1 MTRSIP
7 RARPPPHPAGLGATD
22 AVTRER
28 WENDQYR
35 YPPYVYQE
43 KFLVKGPDGL
53 LRTLQAAERELLMG
67 FPKGYTAA
75 MLKKKPETA
84 AEIQSGEDIRCS
96 ALGNSFHTN
105 TVAALFDKAFA
116 TAGMKAEK
124 GAEQIVAEFVSS
136 LETPPEPDLPPVEA
150 QSEDECDM
158 LSRED
163 DAETLA
169 GEITN
174 SSWELMSHHFPTEE
188 QLYEHSMKLSVQLV
202 AAFIRR
208 TRIEALPSKESRAK
222 ARKKLGKLKH
232 QVLSK
237 ATEVRYSSAF
247 KDFIKFHKFPHN
259 FAVGS
264 FDEFDDTV
272 GEYIEFLW
280 ETGEPK
286 SLANYTLAAIQF
298 YRPQTK
304 HRLPASWKLVKIWNQ
319 VEMPVRATP
328 MTPEVMLAFAGVA
341 LKWGQPTFAWL
352 LVVGYALFLRT
363 GEILQLAP
371 GHVTLA
377 GPRAIEAYL
386 AHRPELRRDHMAG
399 RSFEEAAQVLQSD
412 LLEKHAMNTNMG
424 DEVRRLR
431 GANKA
436 LLRQLR
442 QCEGE
447 KAKLVQQ
454 LQQARWQLGI
464 AEEPSFKEIA
474 EGVLPS
480 SSDESTAFTCVEA
493 EPQERSIAGQ
503 GEQDL
508 SRLQLQLARN
518 EQARPKSSKITGRAH
533 RQLLSLA
540 AVLAAIGGAL
550 HLSKSDPPGIVHE
563 MGSVKPVELS
573 PLPEPDMP
581 EISSLIGTPMRSNV
595 FPILGGHKIPAR
607 GRSPELIYYVE
618 QLRSRNREELQK
630 KRPERHQALM
640 TLLATARGGID
651 MRSAIMQAERSG
663 AASAMK
669 SSLSELAAGGRASLK
684 EKWICRCYCFWL
696 FGIFES
702 WECHGRCVIG
712 VLLIVMGAM
721 KNLTLSGS
729 SDDWSFAVAFDS
741 EGQGVLALT
750 IGCSAG
756 AVLPLVELLRETAAP
771 GIQEAAAAALG
782 ILCADGEAAQST
794 LLRAG
799 AVPALVRLLGSDA
812 PVPTRAAASALRN
825 LAANHNQAQL
835 AIAQAGA
842 VAPLI
847 HLLSHSD
854 RQLQAQA
861 ASALGN
867 LAGDSS
873 ENHFDKQVMIAQAGA
888 LTPLVRLLRTTDSAE
903 VREAC
908 ASALR
913 MLATNNADNQVAV
926 AHAGA
931 IQPLVQLLR
940 DEAPSVREEA
950 AAALGNLVFF
960 NDETNAGNQVL
971 SDKGGNEGKQVV
983 SIVQQMMED
992 NRKSPVTAGQTHPI
1006 IILEGLDGTGK
1017 TTIVEGLQQK
1027 MGEVNCLRS
1036 PPDCLSSFRP
1046 HFDGQVPHVRRAFY
1060 LVGNYACAFNIRKN
1074 ADKPIVIDRFWPST
1088 MAYALAIDHQ
1098 VSPDEMP
1105 KELEGALTMPLDLQ
1119 DLMPGPVVWLL
1130 LHLPEEERVGRVR
1143 HRAGDGSGMTREE
1156 KKLENP
1162 NLADRLMKVYRAL
1175 RIGDAGLVEI
1185 NASGST
1191 EEVLARVQKETT
1203 SKCLKESKQCLA
1215 RLRDAGMQKLNLSGG
1230 EPFLHPKALGNLVR
1244 FCKEELH
1251 LESVSIVSNG
1261 SMIKREWMEM
1271 YGKYLDILAISCDSF
1286 VEETNVHIGRGRGE
1300 HLDQLENIHKWCD
1313 EFTVLFKI
1321 NSVINKHNVNEDSLL

>member
-651 MRSAIMQAERSG
+651 MRSAIMQA
-663 AASAMK
+663 
-669 SSLSELAAGGRASLK
+669 
-684 EKWICRCYCFWL
+684 
-696 FGIFES
+696 
-702 WECHGRCVIG
+702 
-712 VLLIVMGAM
+712 
-721 KNLTLSGS
+721 
-729 SDDWSFAVAFDS
+729 
-741 EGQGVLALT
+741 
-750 IGCSAG
+750 G